1 MKKIF
6 VVFVLLLP
14 IITEAQVF
22 KKLQVQRLKA
32 DTLLLYK
39 VLPQTSDTCLII
51 KNDTVYWRLC
61 SSVIV
66 DTSVYSY
73 YSDTSWFSYV
83 SDTSN
88 TLQGWDTT
96 SIINYIA
103 SMPSPT
109 SYWDSTSSTLHPLDT
124 ANAVAIGT
132 NAVAAGTMLR
142 VNDGSVLFDGTTGT
156 TPASGAGTRLMWIP
170 AKAAFRAGVVSGTQ
184 WDDANIGLYSSAF
197 GYNTTASGYASN
209 AQGNSTTASGD
220 VSHAEGAATIASGD
234 VSHAEGEATT
244 ASGYA
249 SHAEGYSTTASG
261 DYSHAEGYITT
272 ASGEGSHAEGQYTT
286 ASGDASTA
294 MGLETT
300 ASGDASTAM
309 GEGTTASG
317 YASTAMGYGTTASGY
332 ASTAMGEG
340 TTASGVISTAMGSNT
355 TASGEYSFAHG
366 YNNSVSGIASAVLGG
381 CGIHGTDDSTVYVP
395 NLNIQDTVTID
406 SLIVN
411 AGNSALS
418 DEGVLAAKAG
428 IVGGGT
434 VYVCSATDVI
444 AWAHFNYK
452 SDGTIYLESSSAN
465 VVNTD
470 TDTYFCIYDS
480 GSGFSFKNRL
490 GTKYYVKYTL
500 IY

>member
-109 SYWDSTSSTLHPLDT
+109 SYWDSTSNVIHPADT

-132 NAVAAGTMLR
+132 NVVASGTMLR
-142 VNDGSVLFDGTTGT
+142 VNDGSVLFDGTTGA
-156 TPASGAGTRLMWIP
+156 TPVNGEGTRLMWIP
-170 AKAAFRAGVVSGTQ
+170 DKAAFRAGYVDGTQ
-184 WDDANIGLYSSAF
+184 WDQDSIGGYSF
-197 GYNTTASGYASN
+197 
-209 AQGNSTTASGD
+209 
-220 VSHAEGAATIASGD
+220 AT
-234 VSHAEGEATT
+234 
-244 ASGYA
+244 
-249 SHAEGYSTTASG
+249 GYSTKARGLISTAMG
-261 DYSHAEGYITT
+261 A
-272 ASGEGSHAEGQYTT
+272 YTT
-286 ASGDASTA
+286 ASG
-294 MGLETT
+294 
-300 ASGDASTAM
+300 
-309 GEGTTASG
+309 
-317 YASTAMGYGTTASGY
+317 
-332 ASTAMGEG
+332 
-340 TTASGVISTAMGSNT
+340 V
-355 TASGEYSFAHG
+355 YSFAHG